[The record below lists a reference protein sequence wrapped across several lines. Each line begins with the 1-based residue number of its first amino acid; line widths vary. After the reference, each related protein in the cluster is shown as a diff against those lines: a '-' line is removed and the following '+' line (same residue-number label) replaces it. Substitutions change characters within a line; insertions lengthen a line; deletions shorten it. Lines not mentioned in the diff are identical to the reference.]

1 MENQNQN
8 HEISAFAEIK
18 EIISALSWKERF
30 VLLAQ
35 MIGGCALLYTF
46 IWIMLAL

>member
-18 EIISALSWKERF
+18 EILAALSWKERL
-30 VLLAQ
+30 VLLFK
-35 MIGGCALLYTF
+35 MITGGVLFYAF

>member
-1 MENQNQN
+1 MENQNNQL
-8 HEISAFAEIK
+8 SAFAEIK
-18 EIISALSWKERF
+18 EILSALSWKERF

-35 MIGGCALLYTF
+35 MIGGGALLYAF

>member
-1 MENQNQN
+1 MENQNQTALE
-8 HEISAFAEIK
+8 EIREILA
-18 EIISALSWKERF
+18 ALSWKERF

-35 MIGGCALLYTF
+35 MVGGCVLLYAF

>member
-18 EIISALSWKERF
+18 EILAALSWKERISLLLKMIAGG
-30 VLLAQ
+30 VLFYA
-35 MIGGCALLYTF
+35 F

>member
-1 MENQNQN
+1 MENQNN

-18 EIISALSWKERF
+18 EILSALSWKERISLLLKMIAGG
-30 VLLAQ
+30 VLFYA
-35 MIGGCALLYTF
+35 F

>member
-1 MENQNQN
+1 MENQNN
-8 HEISAFAEIK
+8 HEISAFEEIK
-18 EIISALSWKERF
+18 EIISALSWKERL

-35 MIGGCALLYTF
+35 MIGGGALLYAF